1 MRRLIIFGLLP
12 AFLLLA
18 AACSGSNDDGDDSGG
33 GTEAPPANT
42 ATEAPAATEEPMDE
56 PSAIAAVDGVTC
68 SGDWTNLTCG
78 STGSFEAV
86 FAVNSAGDGGTATIT
101 LGGNVFGAAGGT
113 VELPFALDGD
123 NVVVDAAADFLGTA
137 NLTFSTDGAA
147 VDAVFEAPPAFFN
160 DASTATL
167 EDFAFD
173 GSSLSTFVQIDF
185 GDGREARSEI
195 TSSCS

>member
-1 MRRLIIFGLLP
+1 MIFGLLP
-12 AFLLLA
+12 GFLPLA
-18 AACSGSNDDGDDSGG
+18 AACSGSNDNGD
-33 GTEAPPANT
+33 GTEPPPATAPPA
-42 ATEAPAATEEPMDE
+42 AAVTEALAPAATEEPMDD
-56 PSAIAAVDGVTC
+56 PSAIAAADGVTC
-68 SGDWTNLTCG
+68 SGDWTNLTFG

-86 FAVNSAGDGGTATIT
+86 FAANDGGTATTT
-101 LGGNVFGAAGGT
+101 LDGNVFGAAGGT

-123 NVVVDAAADFLGTA
+123 NVVADAAADFLGTE
-137 NLTFSTDGAA
+137 NLTFSTDCAA
-147 VDAVFEAPPAFFN
+147 VDAVFEASPAFFN
-160 DASTATL
+160 DASTATR

>member
-1 MRRLIIFGLLP
+1 MRRLMIFGLLP

-33 GTEAPPANT
+33 GTEPPPATEAPATEAPANTATEAPANTATEAPANT

-56 PSAIAAVDGVTC
+56 PSVFAAVDGVTC
-68 SGDWTNLTCG
+68 SGDWTNLTFG

-86 FAVNSAGDGGTATIT
+86 FAV
-101 LGGNVFGAAGGT
+101 
-113 VELPFALDGD
+113 

-137 NLTFSTDGAA
+137 KLRFSADGAA
-147 VDAVFEAPPAFFN
+147 VDAVFEAPPFFGN
-160 DASTATL
+160 DESKATI
-167 EDFAFD
+167 DAFAFD
-173 GSSLSTFVQIDF
+173 GSSLTAAVEIDF
-185 GDGREARSEI
+185 GDDRDPARSEI